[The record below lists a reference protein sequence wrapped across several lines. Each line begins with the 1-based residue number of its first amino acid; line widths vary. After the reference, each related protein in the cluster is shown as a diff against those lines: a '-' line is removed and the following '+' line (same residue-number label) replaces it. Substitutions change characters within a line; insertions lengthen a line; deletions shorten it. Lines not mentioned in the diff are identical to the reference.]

1 MEHIVT
7 NQTRESVSILC
18 HQLPLSVAVIEDRGL
33 TGLTRL
39 TPVQNVMIQLVAGAA
54 DWVIAGAQLHCWR
67 DESNQLI
74 LFYLL
79 FVLHV
84 LDFKGNLKYVLK

>member
-1 MEHIVT
+1 
-7 NQTRESVSILC
+7 
-18 HQLPLSVAVIEDRGL
+18 
-33 TGLTRL
+33 
-39 TPVQNVMIQLVAGAA
+39 MIQLVAGAA